1 MSSLR
6 LQPVSS
12 ETTTD
17 DAAEPVSADDLRFEK
32 NIEEILGLVG
42 EDTSREGLL
51 ETPRR
56 VRKAWREWT
65 EGYAMEPNRV
75 LKSFVDG
82 ASDRDEMVLV
92 RDIPVYSHCEHH
104 LAPFFGV
111 AHVCYIPT
119 GRIVGL
125 SKLPRLVDIFSRRLQ
140 VQERLTQ
147 QIAQALD
154 DCLSPQGVG
163 VIVQCRH
170 LCMESRGIRSR
181 KAETTTAAYRGLLKT
196 DLSMRAEFMERTR

>member
-1 MSSLR
+1 MTTLR
-6 LQPVSS
+6 LQTAAAA
-12 ETTTD
+12 TTKQEDTV
-17 DAAEPVSADDLRFEK
+17 ATEDLRFEK
-32 NIEEILGLVG
+32 HIEDMLNMLG
-42 EDTSREGLL
+42 EDSRREGLL

-65 EGYAMEPNRV
+65 EGYAVDPATI

-82 ASDRDEMVLV
+82 ASDKDEMVLV

-104 LAPFFGV
+104 MAPFFGIV
-111 AHVCYIPT
+111 HVCYIPT

-125 SKLPRLVDIFSRRLQ
+125 SKLPRLVDIFARRLQ

-147 QIAQALD
+147 QIAQALE

-163 VIVQCRH
+163 VVIKCRH

-181 KAETTTAAYRGLLKT
+181 GAETITASYRGLLKT
-196 DLSMRAEFMERTR
+196 DLALRNEFLDRTR

>member
-1 MSSLR
+1 MTTLR
-6 LQPVSS
+6 LQTPVSVTTADNA
-12 ETTTD
+12 ETLAPD
-17 DAAEPVSADDLRFEK
+17 DARFEQHFTD
-32 NIEEILGLVG
+32 ILSLLG
-42 EDTSREGLL
+42 EDPRREGLL

-65 EGYAMEPNRV
+65 KGYSEDPSRI

-82 ASDRDEMVLV
+82 APEDSEMVLV

-111 AHVCYIPT
+111 AHITYIPT

-147 QIAQALD
+147 QIAQALE
-154 DCLSPQGVG
+154 DCLSPLGVG
-163 VIVQCRH
+163 VVVQCRH
-170 LCMESRGIRSR
+170 LCMESRGIRSQG
-181 KAETTTAAYRGLLKT
+181 ATTTTAAYRGLLKT
-196 DLSMRAEFMERTR
+196 DTAMRTEFLDRTR

>member
-6 LQPVSS
+6 LQSTPVKTVADDDV
-12 ETTTD
+12 ETPSV
-17 DAAEPVSADDLRFEK
+17 EDLRFEQHF
-32 NIEEILGLVG
+32 EDILKLLG
-42 EDTSREGLL
+42 EDPRREGLR

-65 EGYAMEPNRV
+65 RGYNVDPARI

-82 ASDRDEMVLV
+82 ASDQDEMVLV

-125 SKLPRLVDIFSRRLQ
+125 SKLPRLVDVFARRLQ

-154 DCLSPQGVG
+154 DCLSPLGVG
-163 VIVQCRH
+163 VIIQCRH

-181 KAETTTAAYRGLLKT
+181 GAVTTTASYRGQLKT
-196 DLSMRAEFMERTR
+196 DAGLRAEFMERTR